1 MSTVVVLCDYNQNTF
16 VCSYVVCA
24 MQIHCHVCVYAG
36 SSMMF
41 QCFEVKPEDDKPS
54 TGVFASSGEQ
64 VLLVL
69 LSRLNVHSMQSVIL
83 F

>member
-1 MSTVVVLCDYNQNTF
+1 
-16 VCSYVVCA
+16 
-24 MQIHCHVCVYAG
+24 
-36 SSMMF
+36 MF

-83 F
+83 FFSVPLSIHTSHHGLFLNE

>member
-1 MSTVVVLCDYNQNTF
+1 
-16 VCSYVVCA
+16 
-24 MQIHCHVCVYAG
+24 
-36 SSMMF
+36 MMF

-69 LSRLNVHSMQSVIL
+69 LSRLNVHSMQTAIL

>member
-1 MSTVVVLCDYNQNTF
+1 
-16 VCSYVVCA
+16 
-24 MQIHCHVCVYAG
+24 
-36 SSMMF
+36 MF
-41 QCFEVKPEDDKPS
+41 QCFEVKTEDDKPS

-69 LSRLNVHSMQSVIL
+69 FMSVHNMQSVIL

>member
-1 MSTVVVLCDYNQNTF
+1 MV
-16 VCSYVVCA
+16 
-24 MQIHCHVCVYAG
+24 
-36 SSMMF
+36 F

-54 TGVFASSGEQ
+54 TGVFLSSGEQ

-83 F
+83 FKQFCPYVTYVMWCCF

>member
-1 MSTVVVLCDYNQNTF
+1 MV
-16 VCSYVVCA
+16 
-24 MQIHCHVCVYAG
+24 
-36 SSMMF
+36 F

-54 TGVFASSGEQ
+54 TDVFASSGEQ

-69 LSRLNVHSMQSVIL
+69 LSRPNVHSMQSVIL

>member
-1 MSTVVVLCDYNQNTF
+1 MFLRGLCCANTLP
-16 VCSYVVCA
+16 C
-24 MQIHCHVCVYAG
+24 CVYAG
-36 SSMMF
+36 SSMVF

-64 VLLVL
+64 VLLVS
-69 LSRLNVHSMQSVIL
+69 LSCLNLHSMQSVIL